1 MIQAGYYKGKIISY
15 GIKKTKKGDPALT
28 IAFDVEAGD
37 SHHKIYFQS
46 TWVGGGIKITN
57 EALLTL
63 GFREHKRLPELALGI
78 ESGLLDT
85 DTLYDLTVDLE
96 TDQNDPSKKYN
107 RVKYINSGLDN
118 LISVNEFAALA
129 TQAELVAQ
137 FIQLAE
143 QKGIKTGSVS
153 KGADI
158 PF

>member
-15 GIKKTKKGDPALT
+15 GIKTTKKGDPALT

-37 SHHKIYFQS
+37 SHHKIFFQS

-57 EALLTL
+57 EALLAL
-63 GFREHKRLPELALGI
+63 GFTEPKRLPELALGVA
-78 ESGLLDT
+78 SGLLDT
-85 DTLYDLTVDLE
+85 DAVYDLTVDIE
-96 TDQNDPSKKYN
+96 TDQNDPNKKYN
-107 RVKYINSGLDN
+107 RVKFINSGIEN

-129 TQAELVAQ
+129 SQRELIAQ

-143 QKGIKTGSVS
+143 QKGIKTNAKTVENL
-153 KGADI
+153 